1 MLHSRNPSLQTLS
14 RGLDRGTGARGG
26 ERANGWGAKSS
37 TLLQDG
43 PQQPAQSQHGP
54 RDPSAELPG
63 LRPPTRT
70 KGLLTNLSPCLQK
83 RDNSFFHS
91 RLEAE

>member
-14 RGLDRGTGARGG
+14 RGLDRGTGASGG

-37 TLLQDG
+37 TLLQDD
-43 PQQPAQSQHGP
+43 PQ
-54 RDPSAELPG
+54 R
-63 LRPPTRT
+63 
-70 KGLLTNLSPCLQK
+70 LLTNLSPCLQK

-91 RLEAE
+91 RVEAE